1 LNIKKLDL
9 SCEPETENY
18 YIFLSEACAI
28 LGENYPQF
36 KKRENIPVKYAGKRE
51 KMRVIS
57 VRDFSRIARF
67 EYNMSLEELER
78 KVEELNIH
86 MRRFKNVAS
95 KKGNKR

>member
-1 LNIKKLDL
+1 
-9 SCEPETENY
+9 
-18 YIFLSEACAI
+18 
-28 LGENYPQF
+28 
-36 KKRENIPVKYAGKRE
+36 
-51 KMRVIS
+51 MRVIS